1 MAGQSVAERAFEVI
15 LLAVT
20 SPMGLGPARASEVV
34 AGREM
39 RRGGGLHSRL
49 LGRGEAKCPGPCQKR
64 QGNGKNLPTIHPI
77 PLAKKAID
85 ARRLSAAPFEVSKG
99 ASSHAVFKA
108 SAVFSSRA
116 QRHFLSRFSRK
127 AQERCTAGQPHFPG
141 VHRFLV
147 FLGAEIGVR
156 SSVAAQALR

>member
-1 MAGQSVAERAFEVI
+1 MVGQSVAERAFEVI

-20 SPMGLGPARASEVV
+20 SPMGRGPARASEVV

-39 RRGGGLHSRL
+39 RRGGLHSRL
-49 LGRGEAKCPGPCQKR
+49 LGRGEAKRPGPCQKR

-77 PLAKKAID
+77 PLAKKATA

-108 SAVFSSRA
+108 AAVFSSRA
-116 QRHFLSRFSRK
+116 QRHFLNRFSRK
-127 AQERCTAGQPHFPG
+127 AQERCTAGRPHRD

-147 FLGAEIGVR
+147 FLGMEIGVR
-156 SSVAAQALR
+156 SSVVAQTLR